1 MKNNK
6 EQSVR
11 RAILILGM
19 HRSGTSAVGA
29 ALSVCGVDFGEHLM
43 KATPGV
49 NEKGFWEHI
58 DIAEIHDQLL
68 LELGSS
74 WDDVRPLP
82 AMWEKTSEAQRA
94 MQSLRAVIDRDFS
107 NIPLWGVKDPRLC
120 RLLPL
125 WHILLSEMDIDA
137 GYVITLRH
145 PVEVMLSL
153 EKRDGFSQAKALHLY
168 ATHLLNAEYWT
179 RGYKRTFIQYGDL
192 IQNPEITIKEALIK
206 LEIASDMDI
215 GEPLSN
221 LIEPGLQHHH
231 VRVDEN
237 YRDGASNVSMPEEI
251 FYHLRSLPNE
261 YTPVERLN
269 QIRESIYAP
278 NENMVVILL
287 EHTADVQERL
297 RIQTTYALSLRDAK
311 VETDSYNES
320 LVKTLSEK
328 ESSWEA
334 EAEALLKA
342 KAEADRY
349 NESMLKGKVEAD
361 RYNESLVKMLS
372 EKESSWE
379 AEAEALLEAKA
390 EADRYNESM
399 LKGKVEADRYNESL
413 VKMLSEKESSWEAE
427 AEALLESKA
436 EADRYNES
444 LVKMLLEKESS
455 WEAEAEAFLESKAE
469 ADRYNESLVKA
480 LSEKESEFQSE
491 SASLRHALDISR
503 QYSESL
509 RQELDLK
516 NTELAIALERQIAL
530 DSELASLKKQALVR
544 LSSFFHSPGDSAN

>member
-1 MKNNK
+1 
-6 EQSVR
+6 
-11 RAILILGM
+11 
-19 HRSGTSAVGA
+19 
-29 ALSVCGVDFGEHLM
+29 
-43 KATPGV
+43 
-49 NEKGFWEHI
+49 
-58 DIAEIHDQLL
+58 
-68 LELGSS
+68 
-74 WDDVRPLP
+74 
-82 AMWEKTSEAQRA
+82 
-94 MQSLRAVIDRDFS
+94 
-107 NIPLWGVKDPRLC
+107 
-120 RLLPL
+120 
-125 WHILLSEMDIDA
+125 MDIDA

-297 RIQTTYALSLRDAK
+297 RIQTTY
-311 VETDSYNES
+311 ES

-399 LKGKVEADRYNESL
+399 L
-413 VKMLSEKESSWEAE
+413 
-427 AEALLESKA
+427 
-436 EADRYNES
+436 
-444 LVKMLLEKESS
+444 
-455 WEAEAEAFLESKAE
+455 
-469 ADRYNESLVKA
+469 
-480 LSEKESEFQSE
+480 
-491 SASLRHALDISR
+491 
-503 QYSESL
+503 
-509 RQELDLK
+509 
-516 NTELAIALERQIAL
+516 
-530 DSELASLKKQALVR
+530 
-544 LSSFFHSPGDSAN
+544 